1 MATAKKTTKKKI
13 SDTDIISEYMD
24 YVLEHGK
31 TPPTIYKFCKDIKC
45 TEAEFYQ
52 LFGSFEGLKQ
62 QIWTA
67 LYSSTVATLHKDK
80 DFENYPNKDKMLSF
94 FFTMFGNLT
103 ANRSYVLFVL
113 QEHSM
118 PLKNLAQLKELRIHI
133 RQFATELIEES
144 NEDKNYK
151 ITKNPVQLFSEG
163 AWVQFLFL
171 LKYWMDD
178 TSPAFEKTDVAIE
191 KSVKAIFDVFETTPL
206 ESIIDFGKFLIK
218 ENFAFAKSN
227 S

>member
-13 SDTDIISEYMD
+13 TATDIISKYMD
-24 YVLEHGK
+24 HVLEHGK
-31 TPPTIYKFCKDIKC
+31 TPVTIYKFCKDIKC
-45 TEAEFYQ
+45 TETEFYEH
-52 LFGSFEGLKQ
+52 FGSFEGLKQ
-62 QIWTA
+62 HIWIA
-67 LYSSTVATLHKDK
+67 LYESTVATLHKDK

-94 FFTMFGNLT
+94 FYTMFGNLT

-113 QEHSM
+113 KEHAM
-118 PLKNLAQLKELRIHI
+118 PLKNLEQLKELRIKI
-133 RQFATELIEES
+133 RHFATSLIEEG
-144 NEDKNYK
+144 NESKAYK

-163 AWVQFLFL
+163 AWIQFLFL
-171 LKYWMDD
+171 LKYWMSDN
-178 TSPAFEKTDVAIE
+178 SAGFEKTDVAIE

-206 ESIIDFGKFLIK
+206 ESIIDFGKFIVK